1 MQILENIQ
9 GNQTLANTIQELI
22 GSPLPP
28 TAPFAAIAGPSSSSQ
43 QDSVEDFMYE
53 PSQRSSRRSSKRIEM
68 SSDMEEDIK
77 KQLAAR
83 KSAQVTTPRTSIQ
96 SDDSNFMDIETGNEE
111 TDIAVMDRYMKNLD
125 ITDENEPAYITHMK
139 NIVKLVKKHPD
150 VKNDINKT
158 LLEMFTK
165 AKIKPEQYKVLS
177 EHIDVKGPPQ
187 IIRVKKSPKNKNK
200 KSAQTHKAGIPM
212 NESIEILQK
221 LPKGKDIKDT
231 QKKKT

>member
-1 MQILENIQ
+1 
-9 GNQTLANTIQELI
+9 
-22 GSPLPP
+22 
-28 TAPFAAIAGPSSSSQ
+28 
-43 QDSVEDFMYE
+43 
-53 PSQRSSRRSSKRIEM
+53 M
-68 SSDMEEDIK
+68 SSDIEEYIK

-111 TDIAVMDRYMKNLD
+111 TDIAVMDRYMKKLD
-125 ITDENEPAYITHMK
+125 VTDENEPAYITHMK

-165 AKIKPEQYKVLS
+165 AKIKPEQYQVLS
-177 EHIDVKGPPQ
+177 EQIDVTEQPQ
-187 IIRVKKSPKNKNK
+187 TIRVKKAPKTKTT
-200 KSAQTHKAGIPM
+200 KSAQTDKAVIPM

-221 LPKGKDIKDT
+221 LPKGKDIKDPH
-231 QKKKT
+231 KKKPKHVTL